1 MQIML
6 VDTNAAIINAWAKV
20 FGAQCD
26 TEEHPVSLHH
36 RSVFDV
42 PARAYVSPAN
52 SFGFMNGGI
61 DAAYLERWPN
71 AEREVRLRIQRR
83 HYGEIPVGNALAVA
97 LPMGGFHSAVYLI
110 VAPTMRVP
118 MRLPPCTVNPY
129 LATKA
134 ALFEASTMH
143 VSSVVLPGMGTGV
156 GGVSPEVCAKQM
168 RAAYDEF
175 CLVDND
181 ETSRWVDCVSA
192 IEAHR
197 DLSGQ
202 GGEAFVSKS
211 VEKRL
216 RVQNGGDVQL

>member
-1 MQIML
+1 MQIMIA
-6 VDTNAAIINAWAKV
+6 DTNDAVSKAVSKAFAGLFADK
-20 FGAQCD
+20 
-26 TEEHPVSLHH
+26 EHPVYVYYG
-36 RSVFDV
+36 SVFDTR
-42 PARAYVSPAN
+42 ARAYVSPAN

-71 AEREVRLRIQRR
+71 AEREVRSRIQR
-83 HYGEIPVGNALAVA
+83 HYHGELVVGTAMSVA
-97 LPMGGFHSAVYLI
+97 MPAGSILGGLHSAVFLI

-134 ALFEASTMH
+134 ALFEASAMG
-143 VSSVVLPGMGTGV
+143 VSSIVFPGMGTGV
-156 GGVSPEVCAKQM
+156 GGVPPEVCAKQM

-175 CLVDND
+175 CLIDND
-181 ETSRWVDCVSA
+181 ETSRWADCVSA

-202 GGEAFVSKS
+202 GSKAFGIGAY
-211 VEKRL
+211 KR
-216 RVQNGGDVQL
+216 